1 MIAAL
6 NYLSKLLEGF
16 FEVQMRRA
24 AARIR
29 AREQLFPRHHG

>member
-1 MIAAL
+1 MIAVL
-6 NYLSKLLEGF
+6 NYLSKLIERF
-16 FEVQMRRA
+16 FELQMRRT

>member
-6 NYLSKLLEGF
+6 SYLSKLIEGF
-16 FEVQMRRA
+16 FELQMGRA